1 MNFQWLRMNRAA
13 HANGAR
19 RFCPAASAAL
29 MMALVLSACAAR
41 VTPPP
46 DQAAPAPPIAAV
58 TPLPLPAAARVRPFP
73 MQAVPADNPTTAAK
87 VELGRQLFFDP
98 VLSASRSM
106 SCATCHHPDLG
117 FSNGQPVS
125 TPRPGAP
132 GRNVQTLWNTG
143 FNRFLLWDGR
153 ETSLESQARLP
164 LTLPNE
170 MAETPAQLETTLRA
184 IPGYVTLFV
193 QAFGGG
199 EEAVTFDHVTRALA
213 AFQRTLISDNSPV
226 DRYLAGETGA
236 LTASQQRGLA
246 LFFDERTHCAEC
258 HQPPTFA
265 AETFRVVGVE
275 SEDAGRAG
283 VSPNGLRGAF
293 KVPTLRNVART
304 APYMHNGSLA
314 TLNDV
319 IAFYAAGA
327 GRARG
332 LSGVDPLLKGFDLS
346 DQEQAD
352 LVAFLQGLTD
362 ESLLPV
368 VPAQALSGLP
378 TVARQPR
385 P

>member
-1 MNFQWLRMNRAA
+1 MKAKWLKKNRA
-13 HANGAR
+13 AR
-19 RFCPAASAAL
+19 RFCAAASAAL
-29 MMALVLSACAAR
+29 TLALVLSACAAR
-41 VTPPP
+41 VAAPP
-46 DQAAPAPPIAAV
+46 DQATPAPPIAVA
-58 TPLPLPAAARVRPFP
+58 TPLPLPAAAARVRPFP
-73 MQAVPADNPTTAAK
+73 LQAVPADNPTTAAT

-98 VLSASRSM
+98 VLSASHSM
-106 SCATCHHPDLG
+106 SCATCHRPDLG
-117 FSNGQPVS
+117 FSNGAPVS

-184 IPGYVTLFV
+184 IPAYVELFA

-199 EEAVTFDHVTRALA
+199 DAAISFENVTRALA

-226 DRYLAGETGA
+226 DRYLAGETDA
-236 LTASQQRGLA
+236 LAASQQRGLA
-246 LFFDERTHCAEC
+246 LFFDDRTHCAEC

-265 AETFRVVGVE
+265 AEMFRVVGVE

-293 KVPTLRNVART
+293 KVPTLRNVALT

-327 GRARG
+327 GRVR
-332 LSGVDPLLKGFDLS
+332 SVPGVDPLLKGFDLN

-362 ESLLPV
+362 ESRLPV
-368 VPAQALSGLP
+368 VPAQALSGLA

>member
-1 MNFQWLRMNRAA
+1 MKPKWLKRNRAA
-13 HANGAR
+13 DAGGAR
-19 RFCPAASAAL
+19 RFCAAASAAL
-29 MMALVLSACAAR
+29 TLALVLSGCAAR
-41 VTPPP
+41 VPPP
-46 DQAAPAPPIAAV
+46 DQTAAAPPIAVA
-58 TPLPLPAAARVRPFP
+58 TPLPLPAAARARPFP
-73 MQAVPADNPTTAAK
+73 LQAVPADNPTTAAT

-98 VLSASRSM
+98 VLSVSRSM

-117 FSNGQPVS
+117 FSNGLPVS
-125 TPRPGAP
+125 TPRSGAP

-170 MAETPAQLETTLRA
+170 MAETPAQLETTLWA
-184 IPGYVTLFV
+184 IPAYVALFA
-193 QAFGGG
+193 QAFGDGDAAISF
-199 EEAVTFDHVTRALA
+199 ENVTRALA

-226 DRYLAGETGA
+226 DRYLARETGA
-236 LTASQQRGLA
+236 LTAAQQRGLA
-246 LFFDERTHCAEC
+246 LFFDDRTHCAEC

-314 TLNDV
+314 TLDDV
-319 IAFYAAGA
+319 MGFYAAGA

-332 LSGVDPLLKGFDLS
+332 VPGVDPLLKGFDLN

-352 LVAFLQGLTD
+352 LVAFLQALTD
-362 ESLLPV
+362 ESRLPM

-378 TVARQPR
+378 TVARQPQ